1 MTTAPTL
8 AERVRNLAAERPA
21 DIFAK
26 LLFSGAEPVT
36 ITYEDLLREAGR
48 FANFYASRGV
58 RRQDAV
64 LIILDHSADVIY
76 AHVGAMLLGAVPSL
90 LAFPS
95 DKVPASVYWEQLRLI
110 FALCQPR
117 LVVTYDPLL
126 DRLESDRRHGYLG
139 PIERASAAK
148 AHRSDIDPV
157 PLSPDDVAVL
167 QHSSG
172 TTGMKKGV
180 ALSHRAVLNQL
191 RNYASALHL
200 GSTDHIISWAPLYH
214 DMGLMAGYLLPLSA
228 GIRVTFIS
236 TFEWLA
242 RPALFLEAISKERGT
257 VAWMPN
263 FAYAFMAKTVPDE
276 HLRGV
281 DLTSLRALIN
291 AGEPISDENHQAFV
305 ERFKGYGLR
314 ASALATAYGMAE
326 NTLAVTQGGIT
337 APLKVIEV
345 DWDLFS
351 RTGRAVPAGP
361 ETQKRRRLV
370 SSGTLLPNNEVRI
383 VGDSGD
389 PVDDGC
395 LGEIWVRSD
404 SVMRGYHRRPD
415 LDEEVFSDGWYRT
428 GDLGF
433 LLDGELFVTGRK
445 KDMMIVAGKNIY
457 PQDVDEIASAVPGV
471 YPGRV
476 VAFSVP
482 NEELGT
488 EDVVIMAETLL
499 KEERQRW
506 ELKMKV
512 AVAVR
517 QRLECAVTEVVLC
530 DHMTLLKSSSGK
542 ISRPANRELYLRG
555 REGGRPADP
564 LPATAPRGRRLT

>member
-1 MTTAPTL
+1 MNAATL
-8 AERVRNLAAERPA
+8 AERVRNLAAERPS
-21 DIFAK
+21 DVFAK
-26 LLFSGAEPVT
+26 LLFHGAEPVT
-36 ITYEDLLREAGR
+36 ITYEGLLREAGR
-48 FANFYASRGV
+48 FANFYASRDV
-58 RRQDAV
+58 RKQDVV
-64 LIILDHSADVIY
+64 LIILDHSPEVIY
-76 AHVGAMLLGAVPSL
+76 AHVGAILLGAVPSL
-90 LAFPS
+90 LPFPS
-95 DKVPASVYWEQLRLI
+95 DKVPANVYWEQIRLI
-110 FALCQPR
+110 FGLCQPR
-117 LVVTYDPLL
+117 LVVTYDPLR
-126 DRLESDRRHGYLG
+126 DRLESDRGHGYVG
-139 PIERASAAK
+139 VVERASAAK
-148 AHRSDIDPV
+148 DHRSEIDPV
-157 PLSPDDVAVL
+157 PVLSPDDVAVL

-191 RNYASALHL
+191 RNYAAALRL
-200 GSTDHIISWAPLYH
+200 RNTDHIVSWAPLYH
-214 DMGLMAGYLLPLSA
+214 DMGLMAGYLLPLCA
-228 GIRVTFIS
+228 GIRVTLVS

-257 VAWMPN
+257 VCWMPN

-276 HLRGV
+276 HLQGV

-326 NTLAVTQGGIT
+326 NTLAVTQGGIA
-337 APLKVIEV
+337 APLAVIEV
-345 DWDLFS
+345 DSELLS
-351 RTGRAVPAGP
+351 CIGRAAPADP
-361 ETQKRRRLV
+361 DTRKRRRLV

-383 VGDSGD
+383 VGDSGEPLKD
-389 PVDDGC
+389 RSM
-395 LGEIWVRSD
+395 GEIWVRSD
-404 SVMRGYHRRPD
+404 SLMTGYHRRPD
-415 LDEEVFSDGWYRT
+415 LDEEAFSDGWYRT

-433 LLDGELFVTGRK
+433 LLEGELFVTGRK
-445 KDMMIVAGKNIY
+445 KDMMIIAGKNIY

-476 VAFSVP
+476 VSFSVP
-482 NEELGT
+482 NEDLGT

-512 AVAVR
+512 SVAVR
-517 QRLECAVTEVVLC
+517 QRLECAVSEVVLC

-555 REGGRPADP
+555 RDGGRRTDP
-564 LPATAPRGRRLT
+564 VSPTAPGL